1 MAKTIEI
8 IHAKKQFQEDV
19 VLNDVSLSMED
30 GKIYGLVG
38 RNGSGKTVLMK
49 CICGF
54 LKLTNGEIRVLG
66 KKVGEDVDFPDSVG
80 IIIETPGFL
89 NYLTGYQNLEI
100 LAEVNHRISPDDIKQ
115 AMELVGLKWTS
126 KKKVGKYSLGMR
138 QRLGIAQAIME
149 NPQILILD
157 EPFNGLDVDG
167 VEVVRNLL
175 LEYKAKGKTI
185 LVASHNKE
193 DIDLLCDIVFEMRKG
208 QLFESGVSF

>member
-100 LAEVNHRISPDDIKQ
+100 LAEINHRISPDDIKQ
-115 AMELVGLKWTS
+115 AMELVGLQWTS